1 MNRMIL
7 ALAMGSGVAL
17 YAAAPAAADEPKPAT
32 ATTPVVVSGTTDV
45 ISTAPAA
52 RRGLFGR
59 LRDRR
64 TGTAMTTT
72 TVPTTGTIV
81 TPTTTT
87 PGTTLPTPV
96 PMPMT
101 KPAIVI
107 PASATKIAV
116 PMVTTAAYSTPA
128 RTGLF
133 SRARTRATPTATPAT
148 MTAPMPLPLN
158 AVVPASGTVTMA
170 SPMMDATTT
179 TARMGLIARM
189 RARR

>member
-7 ALAMGSGVAL
+7 ALAMGSGLAL

-32 ATTPVVVSGTTDV
+32 TSTPLVVSGTTDV

-72 TVPTTGTIV
+72 SVPTTGTIV

-87 PGTTLPTPV
+87 PGITLPTPV

-101 KPAIVI
+101 KPTIVI
-107 PASATKIAV
+107 PASATTTEV
-116 PMVTTAAYSTPA
+116 PMVTTAAYTTPA
-128 RTGLF
+128 RSGLF
-133 SRARTRATPTATPAT
+133 SRTRASTKVTPVAV
-148 MTAPMPLPLN
+148 TAPMSMPLN